1 MAIRKQRN
9 PAKRSKRG
17 PLKRPRKKK
26 ASVAKRG
33 LSMIYVILAT
43 ALIVLIFYF
52 IFSAPKREKPV
63 HHMRQEKPLSQAEV
77 VTLPEKPKEKWLY
90 QSDLVSKV
98 VNVDIPE
105 KKISTK
111 RYQIQCGSFRI
122 KKQADALKAKIAFQ
136 ALHSEVTK
144 TKTSD
149 WYRVIL
155 GPYKRRRNAEKDRHK
170 LQRAKI
176 YGCYVWQWR

>member
-9 PAKRSKRG
+9 PAKRVKRR
-17 PLKRPRKKK
+17 PLKRPVKKK
-26 ASVAKRG
+26 AGAKKS
-33 LSMIYVILAT
+33 LPIVYVILAT

-52 IFSAPKREKPV
+52 IFSTQKGEKPA
-63 HHMRQEKPLSQAEV
+63 HHMRQEKTVLQAPV
-77 VTLPEKPKEKWLY
+77 VTLPKKPKSKWLY
-90 QSDLVSKV
+90 ETDLVSKV
-98 VNVDIPE
+98 VNVDIPD

-122 KKQADALKAKIAFQ
+122 KEQAEALKAKIAFQ
-136 ALHSEVTK
+136 GLHSEVTK
-144 TKTSD
+144 TKTSA

-155 GPYKRRRNAEKDRHK
+155 GPYKRRRKAEKDRHK

-176 YGCYVWQWR
+176 YGCYVWLWR